1 MPLFSLPNS
10 ITIQMEHMPPE
21 CQKNFFFLF
30 LPRSYGM
37 RQLIIPRMVA
47 KVFNRRPIMR
57 IKKWKPL
64 LNYDL
69 SRDKTRR
76 VITQSC
82 IDWVIREK
90 VKASYECFWLQFWEV
105 GCWRPTKVITGTCIG
120 ERRWR
125 CWNEQEQQKRQR
137 WGRHVVCVSRK
148 LACQWLW
155 IYSTLACAYLFGWSY
170 AWAKRVKFLST
181 L

>member
-1 MPLFSLPNS
+1 
-10 ITIQMEHMPPE
+10 MEHMPPE